1 MTRVDPITLEIV
13 RHALIAAADEMKI
26 NLTRT
31 AYNPIIYEVLD
42 FSVGLFDRNGD
53 IISQAAGLPI
63 FLGNLGEAVKV
74 VSQDVGL
81 ENFEPGDIYL
91 INDTYTSGTH
101 LNDVTVIS
109 PVFVNSGQELI
120 GFAASRAHWLDM
132 GGRDPGGWF
141 TDTTEI
147 YQEGLRMRSVR
158 LYEAGQPNRSIF
170 QIIRDNVRYADS
182 LMGDLRAQIAAGR
195 TGEQRF
201 RAIVDHY
208 GLETVNA
215 CIAQI
220 HDEGEQISRSA
231 VVRMND
237 GVYSAE
243 AFMDDDGVS
252 VDRPKVK
259 VTVTVSGEEMTIDLT
274 GSEPQCAGPINCGL
288 AATISGVRVA
298 FKCVTSPFTPVT
310 EGDFRPLKI
319 VVPDDSM
326 FNAQLPAPSGVY
338 GIILMTLCDVIFMA
352 LAEAIPDQIPAAHYC
367 DVCAVFIFGT
377 DPRTGRPYL
386 HVEPEGG
393 GWGAF
398 ANRDGE
404 NVLIA
409 IADGDTR
416 NVPVEVLEARF
427 PLRVERYEVRQD
439 SGGPGKF
446 RGGLG
451 HYRDYLIL
459 DHDAFL
465 TTVQERTKCPPWGL
479 AGGKAAAVNALI
491 VNPDTPEAESIK
503 KVNAKP
509 VKSGSH
515 ISVRT
520 GGGGGYGDSSER
532 DSELVRLD
540 VVRGY
545 VSLEAAREAYGVAL
559 RPDTLEI
566 DVEET
571 RRLRSGSG

>member
-1 MTRVDPITLEIV
+1 
-13 RHALIAAADEMKI
+13 
-26 NLTRT
+26 
-31 AYNPIIYEVLD
+31 
-42 FSVGLFDRNGD
+42 
-53 IISQAAGLPI
+53 
-63 FLGNLGEAVKV
+63 
-74 VSQDVGL
+74 
-81 ENFEPGDIYL
+81 
-91 INDTYTSGTH
+91 
-101 LNDVTVIS
+101 
-109 PVFVNSGQELI
+109 
-120 GFAASRAHWLDM
+120 
-132 GGRDPGGWF
+132 
-141 TDTTEI
+141 
-147 YQEGLRMRSVR
+147 
-158 LYEAGQPNRSIF
+158 
-170 QIIRDNVRYADS
+170 
-182 LMGDLRAQIAAGR
+182 
-195 TGEQRF
+195 
-201 RAIVDHY
+201 
-208 GLETVNA
+208 
-215 CIAQI
+215 
-220 HDEGEQISRSA
+220 
-231 VVRMND
+231 
-237 GVYSAE
+237 
-243 AFMDDDGVS
+243 MDDDGVS

-338 GIILMTLCDVIFMA
+338 GIILMTLCDVIFKA

-393 GWGAF
+393 GWGAL

-451 HYRDYLIL
+451 HYRDYLTL

-491 VNPDTPEAESIK
+491 VNPDTPEAESIN

-509 VKSGSH
+509 VKSGSR

-520 GGGGGYGDSSER
+520 GGGGGYGNPFER

-559 RPDTLEI
+559 RPDTLQL
-566 DVEET
+566 DAEET
-571 RRLRSGSG
+571 QRLRSAAG